1 MVLLLSTVLRIL
13 EVGLRGLISTNNIV
27 VSIGTVNISRRKK
40 VQL

>member
-1 MVLLLSTVLRIL
+1 MVLLLNTVLKIL

-27 VSIGTVNISRRKK
+27 VSIGTVNISRSKK